1 METKPRAIIDQRKPP
16 PMNINNVSL
25 FKIFFCFMIFNFLP
39 INKLKKLIKRP
50 IIKNAIAAMSH
61 LWSQRGKLIKLLKTP
76 GVTRPN
82 E

>member
-1 METKPRAIIDQRKPP
+1 METKPRAYIDQRKPP

-61 LWSQRGKLIKLLKTP
+61 LLSQRGYLKKT
-76 GVTRPN
+76 T
-82 E
+82 